1 MAISMSYSNESA
13 KVSISELNVSR
24 VYKIIKVGSDGSA
37 SAISSLTN
45 ISSYSE
51 YFLNAGVTYA
61 ITVIDNQ
68 VTPEVA
74 QLFSYVDYEGA
85 YLINSGGASFQ
96 QISLIYDENIS
107 SFKPVRK
114 DSLVETIGSK
124 YPFIIRSASINYKT
138 MEFSGMVTAIMDI
151 ENFSSYGLNLYS
163 NYNNSFDQE
172 RRFRDWFESWIN
184 DGTPKVLKTPTEGL
198 RIVRVHNTSM
208 TPIRQTGRVIYNFNC
223 TITELADYTLAN
235 LIKYKFILG
244 SESTSYSY
252 LYPRT
257 TLYPSDSLYPS
268 AL

>member
-1 MAISMSYSNESA
+1 MAISISYLTDSA
-13 KVSISELNVSR
+13 KVLISGLDVSR
-24 VYKIIKVGSDGSA
+24 IYKIIKIGSDGSA

-85 YLINSGGASFQ
+85 YLINSGRASFQ

-138 MEFSGMVTAIMDI
+138 MEFSGMITGVMDI
-151 ENFSSYGLNLYS
+151 ENFSSYGLDLYS
-163 NYNNSFDQE
+163 NYNSNFDQE

-184 DGTPKVLKTPTEGL
+184 DGLPKVLKTPTEGL
-198 RIVRVHNTSM
+198 RIVRVHNTSF
-208 TPIRQTGRVIYNFNC
+208 TPIRQTGRIIYSFNC

-235 LIKYKFILG
+235 LIKYKFITG
-244 SESTSYSY
+244 SVSTSYSY
-252 LYPRT
+252 LYPRD
-257 TLYPSDSLYPS
+257 TLYPSNALYPS